1 MLNLWLQKADQFVQL
16 STQTISTN
24 KAKIA
29 AENQLPDPQD
39 QIQFDLSD
47 PEERLILVD
56 NLDDVI
62 VMLAIKDHLYSCLD
76 LHYAYPNQE
85 NSSNSENAKGS

>member
-1 MLNLWLQKADQFVQL
+1 MWILWLQKMDQFVQL
-16 STQTISTN
+16 STQTISTK

-29 AENQLPDPQD
+29 AERQLPEPQD
-39 QIQFDLSD
+39 QIKFDLSD
-47 PEERLILVD
+47 PDERLILVE

-76 LHYAYPNQE
+76 LSYVYPNQE